1 MLGVATA
8 PAASPPPVA
17 SPAPEGVTA
26 PQAAAATDAATQCPQ
41 ETAHGAH
48 AEALAVAMAS
58 LGPDA
63 RLSHLLWLELAPA
76 DNLAALGRWL
86 HRRGAGGIVLPAQPL
101 AQAPWRQ
108 ALQAALHNAV
118 ARAPTPL
125 LVADLRHASAR
136 TPAHPPLL
144 VPSWTLAA
152 ARRPALAYFAGRDVA
167 AQLHPWGVDL
177 VVGPSLALGPV
188 HHHPSPRTRPFGDDP
203 RLIGELGS
211 WLVRGLADGGLGMLS
226 PVTLAPA
233 GQAAAASE
241 RAAASLVAANDAG
254 LGGALL
260 MAEATRG
267 NTAAWLR
274 PRTPDAGPF
283 VATFHGAETGAALG
297 QAAVAALVA
306 GADAVLV
313 PSGEREAVWR
323 ALQQARN
330 LGALDSERVA
340 QAAQRTLAL
349 RWRHP
354 PRAPSATAAFGG
366 APERTDASPSGAAR
380 AHRALL
386 ARSAA
391 AGVTVL
397 RNRGALL
404 PLHQA
409 QPSNGPPRRLLV
421 VAPAGAL
428 ATRLGDDPLASVVD
442 LPRVPSRAQ
451 RREVAEQAARL
462 SRGADVVVMAIHN
475 AYQREI
481 VARTFLSGVVA
492 PVVVVSLGPPSLLA
506 DLPRAD
512 ALLCSYDAHEAG
524 QQAAADALLGL
535 VDAPGTLPAGLGLG
549 GAPAP

>member
-1 MLGVATA
+1 M
-8 PAASPPPVA
+8 
-17 SPAPEGVTA
+17 
-26 PQAAAATDAATQCPQ
+26 PQAAQATQCLQ
-41 ETAHGAH
+41 ETAPDAH

-63 RLSHLLWLELAPA
+63 RLAHLLWLELGPD
-76 DNLAALGRWL
+76 DNLAALGGWL
-86 HRRGAGGIVLPAQPL
+86 HRRGAGGIVLPAQRL

-108 ALQAALHNAV
+108 ALQAALHHAV

-125 LVADLRHASAR
+125 LVTDLRHAAAR

-144 VPSWTLAA
+144 VPSWSLAA
-152 ARRPALAYFAGRDVA
+152 ARRPALAYYAGRDVA
-167 AQLHPWGVDL
+167 AQLQPWGVDL
-177 VVGPSLALGPV
+177 AIGPSLALGPV

-226 PVTLAPA
+226 PLTLAPV

-241 RAAASLVAANDAG
+241 RAAAPLVAANDAG
-254 LGGALL
+254 LGGTLL

-267 NTAAWLR
+267 NAAAWLR
-274 PRTPDAGPF
+274 SRTPNAGPF
-283 VATFHGAETGAALG
+283 VATFHNAETGAALG

-330 LGALDSERVA
+330 QGGLDAERVA
-340 QAAQRTLAL
+340 QAARRTLAL
-349 RWRHP
+349 RWRYP
-354 PRAPSATAAFGG
+354 PRAAAAVASPSG
-366 APERTDASPSGAAR
+366 APERTDDSSSGAAQ

-404 PLHQA
+404 PLHPPQS
-409 QPSNGPPRRLLV
+409 PNGQPRRLLV

-428 ATRLGDDPLASVVD
+428 ATRLGSDPLASVVD

-481 VARTFLSGVVA
+481 VARTFLSGVAV

-506 DLPRAD
+506 DLPRAA

-524 QQAAADALLGL
+524 QQAAANALLGL
-535 VDAPGTLPAGLGLG
+535 VDAPGTLPAGLWLG